1 MNQLEMEI
9 MNIIV
14 NAGDAKNH
22 AYGALTKANE
32 GDYKGAD
39 EEMNLANK
47 ALGIAHDS
55 QTSFLQRE
63 ASGEKIDVSILFV
76 HCQDHLMTA
85 ISEISLIERI
95 IDLTKKVNELSA
107 VRN

>member
-1 MNQLEMEI
+1 MEQLEMEI

-39 EEMNLANK
+39 EEMELANK
-47 ALGIAHDS
+47 ALSVAHDS

-95 IDLTKKVNELSA
+95 IDLTKKVNDLSKD
-107 VRN
+107 NK